1 VSAKAAAA
9 RLETLADYERRV
21 AEHAAQRGRM
31 ADVVP
36 RPPEF
41 PDAVRPDK
49 MHYREAGFLLRKV
62 RPGEERVLGSLTRVD
77 CSTESVR
84 FTVDLAGRRVV
95 AVATSFADIEFTA
108 FVADKDFAVAC
119 GPHAAPEH
127 VFLTWKPDV
136 RWGNGVNGTAIALEF
151 VPRIARAQHM
161 DALSSQ
167 STIAGYSAVVMAA
180 DRLPKLFPM
189 LTTAAGTIAPARV
202 LVIGAGVTGLQAI
215 ATARRLGA
223 VVEAYDVRPAAQED
237 VESVGA
243 KLVQL
248 PLEPGD
254 AEDASGY
261 AKDLGEA
268 FYRRQQE
275 FLVQVVEGIDVV
287 ISTAAIPGRPAPVL
301 VTEDAVRGM
310 GFGSVIVDV
319 AASRGGNCAL
329 TKAEEVV
336 RVDGVTILGPTN
348 LPAHAP
354 FHASQLYARNV
365 TNFLLAM
372 VKDGAFA
379 PDEEDQIVRETL
391 IARGGQVVHPRLV
404 PAKTPEEVSA

>member
-1 VSAKAAAA
+1 MVPGQVPALVKAGLDVVIETDAGAAAGYADDAYVDAGGSIGDRKAAFGADIVLQVRTAA
-9 RLETLADYERRV
+9 ADL
-21 AEHAAQRGRM
+21 EHATDDLSLVR
-31 ADVVP
+31 
-36 RPPEF
+36 
-41 PDAVRPDK
+41 PDAVVIGLCEPLDRP
-49 MHYREAGFLLRKV
+49 EGVKV
-62 RPGEERVLGSLTRVD
+62 
-77 CSTESVR
+77 
-84 FTVDLAGRRVV
+84 LAGTG
-95 AVATSFADIEFTA
+95 AT
-108 FVADKDFAVAC
+108 
-119 GPHAAPEH
+119 
-127 VFLTWKPDV
+127 VF
-136 RWGNGVNGTAIALEF
+136 ALEF

-167 STIAGYSAVVMAA
+167 STIAGYAAVVMAA
-180 DRLPKLFPM
+180 DRLPKMFPM

-248 PLEPGD
+248 PLQPGD

-268 FYRRQQE
+268 FYHRQQE
-275 FLVQVVEGIDVV
+275 FLMQVVAGIDVV
-287 ISTAAIPGRPAPVL
+287 ISTAAIPGRPAPIL
-301 VTEDAVRGM
+301 LTEDAVRGM

-319 AASRGGNCAL
+319 AASRGGNCAV
-329 TKAEEVV
+329 TKADEVV
-336 RVDGVTILGPTN
+336 RVGGVTILGPTN

-379 PDEEDQIVRETL
+379 PDEEDQIVSETL
-391 IARGGQVVHPRLV
+391 IARGGRVVHPRLL
-404 PAKTPEEVSA
+404 PTTPSEEVSA

>member
-1 VSAKAAAA
+1 MVPAQVPALVKAGLAVVVETNAGASAGYTDDLYVANGASIGDRGAAFGTDIVVQVRTAAAD
-9 RLETLADYERRV
+9 L
-21 AEHAAQRGRM
+21 EHATDDLTRIR
-31 ADVVP
+31 
-36 RPPEF
+36 
-41 PDAVRPDK
+41 PDAVLMGMCEPLDHVEGVK
-49 MHYREAGFLLRKV
+49 TLA
-62 RPGEERVLGSLTRVD
+62 
-77 CSTESVR
+77 STGA
-84 FTVDLAGRRVV
+84 TV
-95 AVATSFADIEFTA
+95 F
-108 FVADKDFAVAC
+108 
-119 GPHAAPEH
+119 
-127 VFLTWKPDV
+127 
-136 RWGNGVNGTAIALEF
+136 ALEF

-180 DRLPKLFPM
+180 DRLPKIFPM

-275 FLVQVVEGIDVV
+275 FLVQVVAGIDVV

-319 AASRGGNCAL
+319 AASRGGNCAF
-329 TKAEEVV
+329 TKADEVV

>member
-1 VSAKAAAA
+1 MCEPLDHAEGVKMLAATGA
-9 RLETLADYERRV
+9 
-21 AEHAAQRGRM
+21 
-31 ADVVP
+31 
-36 RPPEF
+36 
-41 PDAVRPDK
+41 
-49 MHYREAGFLLRKV
+49 
-62 RPGEERVLGSLTRVD
+62 
-77 CSTESVR
+77 
-84 FTVDLAGRRVV
+84 TV
-95 AVATSFADIEFTA
+95 FAI
-108 FVADKDFAVAC
+108 
-119 GPHAAPEH
+119 
-127 VFLTWKPDV
+127 
-136 RWGNGVNGTAIALEF
+136 EF

-180 DRLPKLFPM
+180 DRLPKIFPM

-248 PLEPGD
+248 PLQPGD

-261 AKDLGEA
+261 AKDLGEG
-268 FYRRQQE
+268 FYHRQQE
-275 FLVQVVEGIDVV
+275 FLVQVVAGIDVV

-301 VTEDAVRGM
+301 LTEDAVRGM

-319 AASRGGNCAL
+319 AAARGGNCAL
-329 TKAEEVV
+329 TKADEVV
-336 RVDGVTILGPTN
+336 RVGGVTILGPTN

-365 TNFLLAM
+365 TNFLLSM
-372 VKDGAFA
+372 VQEGAFA
-379 PDEEDQIVRETL
+379 PDEDDQIVRETL
-391 IARGGQVVHPRLV
+391 LARGGRVVHPRLV
-404 PAKTPEEVSA
+404 PAQVPEEVSA